1 MTPQAALIELL
12 ARVGAQGGAVLVTAA
27 ELAQWPAPAVTALKK
42 QKLLTRASP
51 ATSAVCP
58 GCENECV
65 MPVHNRARSDGTVA
79 SFIVC
84 DKRDD
89 TQQVPILADQLQQW
103 RCDVSAVCQFVATSL
118 ELRQSAQQVSSD
130 TLVNIGMVIG
140 GKRTQMLALRLQHE
154 LALMAGNSTIPLAD
168 LVSFED
174 GSFAVDAV
182 MVRQMVDTAPPA
194 DPRHTPT
201 IAKREVRKA
210 DTQTKY
216 ADWQKAY
223 RKLLKAKPGNTEN
236 WYAKQ
241 IEKMPIA
248 QGRNY
253 STIKKNMHS

>member
-12 ARVGAQGGAVLVTAA
+12 ARVGAQGGVVLVTAA
-27 ELAQWPAPAVTALKK
+27 ELAQWPAAAVAAMKK
-42 QKLLTRASP
+42 QKLLTRSSP

-65 MPVHNRARSDGTVA
+65 MPVHTLVRASGEAA

-89 TQQVPILADQLQQW
+89 TNRVPIAADQLLQW
-103 RCDVSAVCQFVATSL
+103 RCDVPAVCQFIATSL
-118 ELRQSAQQVSSD
+118 DLRQSEQQASSD
-130 TLVNIGMVIG
+130 TLLNIGMVRG
-140 GKRTQMLALRLQHE
+140 HKRTQMLALRLQHE
-154 LALMAGNSTIPLAD
+154 LALTAGNSAIPLAD

-174 GSFAVDAV
+174 DSFVVDAAL
-182 MVRQMVDTAPPA
+182 VRQMVDTAPPA
-194 DPRHTPT
+194 DSRHTPT

-210 DTQTKY
+210 DTQANY
-216 ADWQKAY
+216 AVWQKEY
-223 RKLLKAKPGNTEN
+223 RKLRKAKPGNTEN

-241 IEKMPIA
+241 IEKTPAA

-253 STIKKNMHS
+253 STIKKHMHS

>member
-27 ELAQWPAPAVTALKK
+27 ELAQWPAAAVAALKK
-42 QKLLTRASP
+42 QKLLTRSSP
-51 ATSAVCP
+51 AISAVCP

-89 TQQVPILADQLQQW
+89 TNRVPIATDQLLQW
-103 RCDVSAVCQFVATSL
+103 RCDVPAVCQFVATSL
-118 ELRQSAQQVSSD
+118 DLRQSEQKTSSD
-130 TLVNIGMVIG
+130 TLVNIGMVRG
-140 GKRTQMLALRLQHE
+140 GKHSQMLALRLQHE

-194 DPRHTPT
+194 DPRYTPT
-201 IAKREVRKA
+201 IAKREGRKA
-210 DTQTKY
+210 DTQAMY

-241 IEKMPIA
+241 IEKTPAA

-253 STIKKNMHS
+253 STIKKHMHS

>member
-27 ELAQWPAPAVTALKK
+27 ELAQWPAPAVAALKK
-42 QKLLTRASP
+42 QKLLTRTSP

-65 MPVHNRARSDGTVA
+65 MPVYNRARADGTVA
-79 SFIVC
+79 SFVVC

-89 TQQVPILADQLQQW
+89 MSQVRLTADQIQQW
-103 RCDVSAVCQFVATSL
+103 LCDVPSVCQFVATSL
-118 ELRQSAQQVSSD
+118 ALRQSAQQASSD
-130 TLVNIGMVIG
+130 TLVNIGMVRG
-140 GKRTQMLALRLQHE
+140 DKRSQMLALRLQHE
-154 LALMAGNSTIPLAD
+154 LALTAGNSAIPLAD
-168 LVSFED
+168 LANFED

-241 IEKMPIA
+241 IEKTPAA

-253 STIKKNMHS
+253 STIKKHMHS

>member
-12 ARVGAQGGAVLVTAA
+12 ARVGAQGGAVLVTAS
-27 ELAQWPAPAVTALKK
+27 ELAQWPAPAVAALKK
-42 QKLLTRASP
+42 QKLLTRSSP

-65 MPVHNRARSDGTVA
+65 MPVYNRARADGTVA

-89 TQQVPILADQLQQW
+89 MSQVRLTADQLQQW
-103 RCDVSAVCQFVATSL
+103 RCDVPSVRQFVATSL
-118 ELRQSAQQVSSD
+118 DLRQSEQRTSSD
-130 TLVNIGMVIG
+130 TLVNIGMVRG
-140 GKRTQMLALRLQHE
+140 EKHSQMLALRLQHD
-154 LALMAGNSTIPLAD
+154 LALTAGNSTIPLAD

-174 GSFAVDAV
+174 GSFTVDAAL
-182 MVRQMVDTAPPA
+182 VRQMVDTSPPA
-194 DPRHTPT
+194 DALHTPT

-210 DTQTKY
+210 DTQANY
-216 ADWQKAY
+216 AVWQKEY
-223 RKLLKAKPGNTEN
+223 RKLRKAKPGNTEN

-241 IEKMPIA
+241 IEKTPAA

>member
-27 ELAQWPAPAVTALKK
+27 ELAQWPAPATTALKK

-51 ATSAVCP
+51 AISAVCP

-65 MPVHNRARSDGTVA
+65 MPVHTLVRANGEAA

-89 TQQVPILADQLQQW
+89 TNRVPIAADQLLQW
-103 RCDVSAVCQFVATSL
+103 RCDVPSVCQFVATSL
-118 ELRQSAQQVSSD
+118 DLRQSAQQASSD
-130 TLVNIGMVIG
+130 TLVNIGMVRG
-140 GKRTQMLALRLQHE
+140 DKRSQMLALRLLHE
-154 LALMAGNSTIPLAD
+154 LALTAGNSAIPLAD
-168 LVSFED
+168 LVNFED

-223 RKLLKAKPGNTEN
+223 RKLLKTNPCC
-236 WYAKQ
+236 
-241 IEKMPIA
+241 
-248 QGRNY
+248 R
-253 STIKKNMHS
+253 

>member
-27 ELAQWPAPAVTALKK
+27 ELAQWPAAAVAALKK
-42 QKLLTRASP
+42 QKLLTRTSP

-65 MPVHNRARSDGTVA
+65 MPVHNRARVDGTVA

-89 TQQVPILADQLQQW
+89 TNRVPIAADQLLQW
-103 RCDVSAVCQFVATSL
+103 RCDVPSVCQFVATSL
-118 ELRQSAQQVSSD
+118 DLRQSDQQASID
-130 TLVNIGMVIG
+130 RLVNIGMVQG
-140 GKRTQMLALRLQHE
+140 DKRTQMLALRLQHE
-154 LALMAGNSTIPLAD
+154 LALTAGNSTIPLAD
-168 LVSFED
+168 LVSFKD
-174 GSFAVDAV
+174 GRFSVDAAL
-182 MVRQMVDTAPPA
+182 VRQMVDTAPPA
-194 DPRHTPT
+194 DSRHTPT
-201 IAKREVRKA
+201 IAKREVRNA
-210 DTQTKY
+210 DTQAMYTG
-216 ADWQKAY
+216 WQKEY
-223 RKLLKAKPGNTEN
+223 RKLLKTKPGNTEN

-253 STIKKNMHS
+253 STIKKHMHS